1 MLKLN
6 EKDRYTA
13 NKLIKSIVE
22 TEMIEMKKKIKL
34 LEDIEKLSNIN
45 RIDDDLDSTNDKI
58 SDFVKSQNLISKS
71 KIKKMLMDECKR

>member
-1 MLKLN
+1 MLIN

-71 KIKKMLMDECKR
+71 RIKKMLMDECKR

>member
-1 MLKLN
+1 MLIN